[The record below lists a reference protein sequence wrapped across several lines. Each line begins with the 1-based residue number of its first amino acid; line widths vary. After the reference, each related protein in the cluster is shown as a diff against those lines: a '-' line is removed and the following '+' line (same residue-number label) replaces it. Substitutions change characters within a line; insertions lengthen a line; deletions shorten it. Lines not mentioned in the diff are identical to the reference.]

1 MILGH
6 EFKALDAMNSS
17 WLWMIGMTLGR
28 DLSALKVVNNLGIW
42 MT

>member
-17 WLWMIGMTLGR
+17 GLWMIGMTLGR
-28 DLSALKVVNNLGIW
+28 DLSVLKVVNNLGIW